1 MSVNPNRT
9 GWFITM
15 TALAI
20 NLILGVLYSWSVIK
34 KALVADWGWSNTE
47 ASLPYTVSVATF
59 ALMMVFAGRAQDKYG
74 PRKVALLGGLLL
86 GAGLI
91 ASSFTQNPT
100 VILLTFGVIGG
111 MGIGFGYSAVTPCA
125 IKWFDAKKK
134 GLISGIVVS
143 GVGLSPVYIAPITNM
158 LYKAYGLEHVFLY
171 LGIFAL
177 AVVCLLSLLLRN
189 PSPSEVP
196 VQVPAQAPSNAPAAS
211 NTQSAATASESTQKS
226 DYTWQEMVRMPSF
239 YLLWFSYLMSAAAGL
254 MLIGH
259 MASIASVQANWQAGF
274 LLVVILAVFNF
285 FGRIMGGVLSD
296 KVGRTRAL
304 LLVFLIQA
312 VNMFAFSFYTEIS
325 TLIAGS
331 ALAGLA
337 YGALFALFP
346 AATADLFGL
355 KNLGVNYG
363 LVFTGWGVAGI
374 IGPIVG
380 GLVADATGS
389 YNISYVTSAVMLV
402 IGALLV
408 LRMKK

>member
-1 MSVNPNRT
+1 
-9 GWFITM
+9 M

-86 GAGLI
+86 GTGLI

-158 LYKAYGLEHVFLY
+158 LYKAYGLEYVFLY

-189 PSPSEVP
+189 PSPSEAP

-312 VNMFAFSFYTEIS
+312 VNMFAFSFYTEIP